1 MGIRLAAGTRTLASV
16 AAAAL
21 LAGGL
26 AACSVETGGS
36 AASPVKTVTATAPAS
51 RDTGNAA
58 AASQNN
64 GNSAPASQNNG
75 SPAGSSASTTEKLPD
90 YRPATVVSES
100 STTTVLKSPDSVA
113 KVGAFYKSALA
124 NGGWDTTSASMGPF
138 HASFTAHRAHEGVS
152 ISVYFSL
159 GGAGI
164 SVSRYPV

>member
-1 MGIRLAAGTRTLASV
+1 MGIKWAAGRSTLASV

-21 LAGGL
+21 LALGL

-51 RDTGNAA
+51 HD
-58 AASQNN
+58 N
-64 GNSAPASQNNG
+64 GNSAAASHDNG
-75 SPAGSSASTTEKLPD
+75 NSAGATASSTEKLPD

-124 NGGWDTTSASMGPF
+124 SGGWDTTSSSMGSF
-138 HASFTAHRAHEGVS
+138 HASFTAHRPHEGVS
-152 ISVYFSL
+152 ISVYPTF
-159 GGAGI
+159 GGSGI
-164 SVSRYPV
+164 SISRYPV

>member
-36 AASPVKTVTATAPAS
+36 AASPVKTVTAT
-51 RDTGNAA
+51 
-58 AASQNN
+58 
-64 GNSAPASQNNG
+64 APASQNNG